1 MNLSSGFF
9 LFFVF
14 LPMYIPKYGFPGSTR
29 VKNLP
34 ASGGD
39 TRDVD
44 SIPWLE
50 RSRGEGNGNLLQYS
64 FMENSVDR
72 ESWPTAVHGDRKNQA

>member
-1 MNLSSGFF
+1 
-9 LFFVF
+9 
-14 LPMYIPKYGFPGSTR
+14 MYIPKYGFPGSTM

-50 RSRGEGNGNLLQYS
+50 RSHGEGNGNLLQYS

>member
-1 MNLSSGFF
+1 
-9 LFFVF
+9 
-14 LPMYIPKYGFPGSTR
+14 MYIPKYGFPGSTM

-50 RSRGEGNGNLLQYS
+50 RSHGEGNGNLFQYS
-64 FMENSVDR
+64 FMENSLEEAGRLQSMGSQRIKHD
-72 ESWPTAVHGDRKNQA
+72 